1 MIPVQ
6 IMIVTDISIYMSSEK
21 GFIAFQKVSAFF
33 HIHEL
38 FTKKFSD
45 IINYSVISIANIGIM
60 LISYLNAIKTML
72 MSNC

>member
-1 MIPVQ
+1 MVLSLIPVQ

-38 FTKKFSD
+38 LTKNFLD
-45 IINYSVISIANIGIM
+45 MIDYSVI
-60 LISYLNAIKTML
+60 
-72 MSNC
+72 